1 MPVLFAL
8 FVLLLGVPLIEIY
21 VLIQVGRAIG
31 AGATILLL
39 ILTALAGAWLLR
51 AQGLR
56 TIARVQEALARG
68 ELPAQALL
76 EGLVLVLTSVLL
88 LTPGFVTDAIGFLVL
103 LPWVRQ
109 ALARRLGSSLLGRR
123 VRTPSASAT
132 QRTLE
137 GDFRVDPD

>member
-123 VRTPSASAT
+123 VQTPSTSAAR
-132 QRTLE
+132 RTLE